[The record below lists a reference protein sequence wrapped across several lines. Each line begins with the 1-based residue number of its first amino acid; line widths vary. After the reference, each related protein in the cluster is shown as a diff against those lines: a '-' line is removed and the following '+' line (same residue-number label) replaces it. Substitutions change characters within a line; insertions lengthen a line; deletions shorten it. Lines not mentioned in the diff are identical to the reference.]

1 MTLVHVLSIQV
12 FTVNTV
18 SEVFLVLQEPIVVKK
33 LVLDILDAELAGGS
47 TSLSLIGCLYEDGK
61 YTVIK

>member
-1 MTLVHVLSIQV
+1 M

-47 TSLSLIGCLYEDGK
+47 TYYWHLSLIGCLYEDGK